1 LDPVDFGGRDIA
13 FLEQAEDAS
22 AKGESICVS
31 VSEDSVKRMI
41 YFESAAPMADL
52 KWTLTVQAQQTLGYL
67 DGRVILIVWSL
78 TRA

>member
-1 LDPVDFGGRDIA
+1 MRDKREDIICRFRKGPELLCQNCAWQKGYLDPVDFGGRDIA

-41 YFESAAPMADL
+41 
-52 KWTLTVQAQQTLGYL
+52 TLNRLPPWPT
-67 DGRVILIVWSL
+67 
-78 TRA
+78 